1 MSDVMEKSGTEAEQ
15 EDESHLMP
23 SDVDTSDF
31 IAGNENP
38 STEEPS
44 IIVTEAAQN
53 QEQPA
58 DEKDQDDNYD
68 GVQA

>member
-23 SDVDTSDF
+23 SDVDTSGF
-31 IAGNENP
+31 ITGNENP

-44 IIVTEAAQN
+44 VIVTEAAQN

-58 DEKDQDDNYD
+58 DEKDQDDK
-68 GVQA
+68 

>member
-23 SDVDTSDF
+23 SDVDTSGV
-31 IAGNENP
+31 ITGNENP
-38 STEEPS
+38 STEEPP

-53 QEQPA
+53 QE
-58 DEKDQDDNYD
+58 
-68 GVQA
+68 